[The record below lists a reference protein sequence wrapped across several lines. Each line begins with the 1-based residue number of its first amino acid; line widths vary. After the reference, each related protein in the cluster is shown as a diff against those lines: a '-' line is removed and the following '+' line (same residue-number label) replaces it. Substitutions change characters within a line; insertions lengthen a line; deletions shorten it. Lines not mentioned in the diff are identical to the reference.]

1 MIDFMLG
8 GIVVLSVFIM
18 GMEFQKIRSLLKH
31 RIERLSDD

>member
-1 MIDFMLG
+1 MIDFIIG

-18 GMEFQKIRSLLKH
+18 GMELQTIRLLLKH